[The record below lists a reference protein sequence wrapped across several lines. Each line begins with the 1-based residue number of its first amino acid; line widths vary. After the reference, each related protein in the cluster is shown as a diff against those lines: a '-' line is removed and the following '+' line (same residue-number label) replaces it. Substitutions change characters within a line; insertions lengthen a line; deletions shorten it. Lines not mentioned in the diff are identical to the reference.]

1 MGGACSI
8 QQDNPYKPQ
17 GSSEPHHSV
26 CSDDDIEE
34 IDADILFPTLLKL
47 SFTFDLDYSIARKLI
62 AEIVSSDH
70 TSFDEKCSAV
80 GRWEHKYAD
89 LNSKLSYTEIS
100 HLIKYVELYNNDN
113 ESWGV
118 NVKSH
123 SEMVKTIEERC
134 RLMCPFVSEIAAWT
148 AEIRGC
154 EMHKSVRKILQEAEV
169 SGDYTARMSNSSSR
183 EWSDDSYNN
192 VDATYAAFN
201 QSNKS

>member
-47 SFTFDLDYSIARKLI
+47 SFIFDLDYSIARKLI
-62 AEIVSSDH
+62 AAIVSSDH
-70 TSFDEKCSAV
+70 ISFDDKCSAV
-80 GRWEHKYAD
+80 GRWEHQYAD
-89 LNSKLSYTEIS
+89 LNSKLSYSEIS
-100 HLIKYVELYNNDN
+100 QLIKYVELYNNDN

-154 EMHKSVRKILQEAEV
+154 EMHKSVRKILQETEV
-169 SGDYTARMSNSSSR
+169 CGDYTARMSNTSSR

-192 VDATYAAFN
+192 VDANCVDFN
-201 QSNKS
+201 QSNKF